1 MKPTF
6 QPERR
11 ICMVETYEA
20 NRKERRA
27 FFHLF
32 TTSARP
38 IEPSPLRGGHP
49 GGQVS
54 KPVAIVEYEDGTVD
68 TVEPER
74 VRFLDTEGLME
85 QYSWSEVDVDDALT
99 EWVPTKDPYFPFKCK
114 KCGCKSIAALETGCP
129 NCGRYLPKKEVLDK

>member
-11 ICMVETYEA
+11 ICMVDTYE
-20 NRKERRA
+20 REEGKKIERRA

-32 TTSARP
+32 TTNAYP
-38 IEPSPLRGGHP
+38 VEPSLLKGGHP

-54 KPVAIVEYEDGTVD
+54 KPVAIVEYEDGTVES
-68 TVEPER
+68 VLPSR

-85 QYSWSEVDVDDALT
+85 QYAFGEEPERDCLTCKYNEDGTNRDLCRKCETYSEWEAS
-99 EWVPTKDPYFPFKCK
+99 E
-114 KCGCKSIAALETGCP
+114 A
-129 NCGRYLPKKEVLDK
+129 